1 MADKSWVDFAQFALN
16 LFLAI
21 VTISLFVQGTR
32 DRRRIA
38 EDRRREQAS
47 KISVHRFDR
56 TEQSGPSSW
65 RVLGTRV
72 EIRNDSDASISR
84 VHAVHLTL
92 PWWHDYVDARGKTG
106 IDPYRKQAIRF
117 AGHAEPG
124 VNDISIPPGQN
135 VYYDDAPL
143 SGQSILLHFTDG
155 AGIQWVKRDG
165 QLWRST
171 KDEHWL
177 SRLYQWIYFNPGMRW
192 LVSWLLPYA
201 RWRFKKTAPHV
212 PFSARIATFLMDGP
226 PVPGGASEPW
236 LMPRKAPK
244 KDWLYQEW
252 INGIYFD
259 RAHSTD
265 ALTWHADATDTETT
279 QP

>member
-1 MADKSWVDFAQFALN
+1 MAEKSWVDFAQFTLN

-21 VTISLFVQGTR
+21 VTVSLFIQGTR

-38 EDRRREQAS
+38 EDRRREQTS

-56 TEQSGPSSW
+56 TEQTRPNSW

-92 PWWHDYVDARGKTG
+92 PWWHDYVNARGKAG
-106 IDPYRKQAIRF
+106 VDPYQRQAIRC

-135 VYYDDAPL
+135 VHYDDAPL
-143 SGQSILLHFTDG
+143 SGQTILLYFTDG

-165 QLWRST
+165 QLWRCT
-171 KDEHWL
+171 TDTHWL
-177 SRLYQWIYFNPGMRW
+177 SRLYQWMYYKRGTQW
-192 LVSWLLPYA
+192 LVGWLLPYA
-201 RWRFKKTAPHV
+201 RRRFNNLAPTV
-212 PFSARIATFLMDGP
+212 PLSARVATFLLGTT

-236 LMPRKAPK
+236 LMPLKAPK
-244 KDWLYQEW
+244 KDWPYQEW
-252 INGIYFD
+252 INGIYLD
-259 RAHSTD
+259 RAGNTD
-265 ALTWHADATDTETT
+265 AAAEHANAGKTP